1 MYSRGATVFAIEALA
16 LIDHF
21 HFLNKVSEGP
31 DARQGSTGGT
41 KTPPATRR
49 EAALSAGWFLST
61 TERWV
66 QPYFDPTDL
75 HSVDRKL
82 FA

>member
-1 MYSRGATVFAIEALA
+1 
-16 LIDHF
+16 
-21 HFLNKVSEGP
+21 VSEP
-31 DARQGSTGGT
+31 DAKNATR
-41 KTPPATRR
+41 TPPATRR

-61 TERWV
+61 TDRWT

-75 HSVDRKL
+75 HGVDRKL